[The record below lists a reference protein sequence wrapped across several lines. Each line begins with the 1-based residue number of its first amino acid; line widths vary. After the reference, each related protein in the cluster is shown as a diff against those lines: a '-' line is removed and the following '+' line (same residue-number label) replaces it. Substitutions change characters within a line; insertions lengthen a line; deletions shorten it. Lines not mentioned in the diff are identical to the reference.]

1 MSREVVLA
9 TENIGDYQVEDGA
22 SALDMIAVL
31 EATLLPYL
39 TAEQERLQ
47 AEATFLKEVHEGIT
61 QGAPLETSSSI
72 YVDGFLDS
80 ILGQLGAI

>member
-1 MSREVVLA
+1 VSREVVLA
-9 TENIGDYQVEDGA
+9 TENIGDFEVEDGD

-47 AEATFLKEVHEGIT
+47 AESTFLKEVHEGIT